1 MKDLTIMKTS
11 RYIILLATVLA
22 TASCSSFLE
31 EKSNDESYIHS
42 YKDLSELLLG
52 EAYVPANQVGEYNS
66 SSNSCMFI
74 HLLADELQECNVAS
88 SSALNKSEAHNYT
101 FGAFTWQPRMD
112 ALANG
117 GYAASENREWKEF
130 YKHINAA
137 NNIITES
144 YDVPQT
150 SDAEISGARQV
161 RAEALFCRAYLYFWL
176 TNVYGKPYDPATAST
191 DPAVPLKTSSIVEE
205 SFSRNTV
212 QECYNQIVS
221 DLLEAEQNMAL
232 ATTSS
237 SSIYHADINAVRLL
251 LSRVYL
257 YMQNWTKCAEY
268 AQKVVDAHPTLE
280 NLRTTDNK
288 FSSTSNPENIFT
300 MGGDDLICMLGRY
313 YQGLSVDAGL
323 YHAYSDNDY
332 RKSQWYWNY
341 GDFTGLILRSTGSS
355 STVVAQ
361 DDSEWYNTYYTSTA
375 ATRSSYISS
384 VFWLRAA
391 EAYVN
396 LAEAEAY
403 LGNTQSAQS
412 ALASLTAMRYI
423 PGTAEASVSETGSD
437 LISRIRKERRL
448 EFALEG
454 QRWFDL
460 RRYRVCQ
467 VQPEKVSLRH
477 VYSIYDIS
485 DPTKVQSTRDYTLTE
500 DDASWTCPIP
510 HEVLATYPD
519 MKGNGN
525 AARDYAVEEL
535 EP

>member
-1 MKDLTIMKTS
+1 MKKS
-11 RYIILLATVLA
+11 KYIILLATVLSI
-22 TASCSSFLE
+22 TSCSSFLE
-31 EKSNDESYIHS
+31 EKSDDESYIQS

-66 SSNSCMFI
+66 FSNTGMFL
-74 HLLADELQECNVAS
+74 HLMADELQEWNVAS
-88 SSALNKSEAHNYT
+88 SADLCKSNAHAYT

-112 ALANG
+112 ALDNG
-117 GYAASENREWKEF
+117 SYYGGENRVWKEF

-150 SDAEISGARQV
+150 TDTEISGARQV

-191 DPAVPLKTSSIVEE
+191 DPSVPLKTSSLVEE
-205 SFSRNTV
+205 SFTRNSV

-221 DLLEAEQNMAL
+221 DLLEAEQTMSQV
-232 ATTSS
+232 TTSS
-237 SSIYHADINAVRLL
+237 SSIFHADINAVRLL

-257 YMQNWTKCAEY
+257 YMQNWEKCSEY
-268 AQKVVDAHPTLE
+268 AKKVVDARPDLE
-280 NLRTTDNK
+280 NLRLTENK
-288 FSSTSNPENIFT
+288 FSSTDNAENIFT
-300 MGGDDLICMLGRY
+300 MGGDDLICMIGRY

-323 YHAYSDNDY
+323 YRAYSDNDY
-332 RKSQWYWNY
+332 RKSQWYWNN
-341 GDFTGLILRSTGSS
+341 GDFTGLIRRSAGSS
-355 STVVAQ
+355 STEVAE

-375 ATRSSYISS
+375 STRSSYISS
-384 VFWLRAA
+384 VFWLRSA

-396 LAEAEAY
+396 LAEAQAY
-403 LGNTQSAQS
+403 LGNTQAAQS
-412 ALASLTAMRYI
+412 ALTSLTSMRYV
-423 PGTAEASVSETGSD
+423 PGSAEATVNETGSD

-467 VQPEKVSLRH
+467 VQPEKVSLEH
-477 VYSIYDIS
+477 YYSVYDSN
-485 DPTKVQSTRDYTLTE
+485 DPTKIQQTRIYILTE

-510 HEVLATYPD
+510 NEVLATYPD
-519 MKGNGN
+519 MKGNDN
-525 AARDYAVEEL
+525 ATRDYAVEEL